1 MTSTPIFLG
10 GLDRSGKTYMRFML
24 ESHPEIIFSKR
35 TNLWTKYYQQ
45 YGSLE
50 KEENLERCLTALR
63 KNKHVLALSPDFE
76 HIQAE
81 FKQGSRSYE
90 RLFEL
95 IHQQFAE
102 KNKKKFWGDQTGLLE
117 NLASNIL
124 ESYPDAKFIHM
135 IRDPRDRYAAILKKP
150 ESKQGLGIATARWLH
165 SANLAQKNMDQYP
178 NRYLVIRYETMVSD
192 PAETISMV
200 CDFLGVEYMPSMIQ
214 LDQIPRFDNESS
226 RDGNGDGPITDKFIG
241 QFRKDLSQG
250 QTAFIEFFSR
260 QPMGQFQ
267 YQLVEPSEVG
277 KQRNAEYLQTWVLN
291 LIQMLGWR
299 VWTQLRRA

>member
-45 YGSLE
+45 YGSLD
-50 KEENLERCLTALR
+50 KEENLERCLTALG

-76 HIQAE
+76 NIQAE
-81 FKQGSRSYE
+81 FRQGPLSYE

-95 IHQQFAE
+95 IHRQFAE
-102 KNKKKFWGDQTGLLE
+102 RNGKNFWGDQTGLLE
-117 NLASNIL
+117 NYASIIL
-124 ESYPDAKFIHM
+124 KSYPAAKFIHM

-150 ESKQGLGIATARWLH
+150 ESKQGLGIATARWLN
-165 SANLAQKNMDQYP
+165 SVDLARKNMDQYP

-200 CDFLGVEYMPSMIQ
+200 CGFLGVEYMPSMIE
-214 LDQIPRFDNESS
+214 LDQIPRFEDQSS
-226 RDGNGDGPITDKFIG
+226 RDVDSDSPITDKFIG
-241 QFRKDLSQG
+241 EFRKDLSQG
-250 QTAFIEFFSR
+250 QVAFIEFFSR
-260 QPMGQFQ
+260 QPMSWFQ
-267 YQLVEPSEVG
+267 YQLVETSEG
-277 KQRNAEYLQTWVLN
+277 GRHRKAEFLQTWALN
-291 LIQMLGWR
+291 LIQMFGWR